1 MSEIKH
7 TPGPLTV
14 RIRRPV
20 FKGLCIEAPDGKVC
34 TAEVYGTE
42 NSNEIDD
49 AAWANAYL
57 YAAAPELLEALE
69 QCQRTL
75 AILID
80 PANKGSGIDN
90 MAAWASCVATENLA
104 RSAIAKAKGEA

>member
-20 FKGLCIEAPDGKVC
+20 FKGLCVETTDGRVC

-57 YAAAPELLEALE
+57 YAAAPELLKACEALAHWDE
-69 QCQRTL
+69 CW
-75 AILID
+75 
-80 PANKGSGIDN
+80 PS
-90 MAAWASCVATENLA
+90 AALEGALRKA
-104 RSAIAKAKGEA
+104 RAAIAKAKGETA